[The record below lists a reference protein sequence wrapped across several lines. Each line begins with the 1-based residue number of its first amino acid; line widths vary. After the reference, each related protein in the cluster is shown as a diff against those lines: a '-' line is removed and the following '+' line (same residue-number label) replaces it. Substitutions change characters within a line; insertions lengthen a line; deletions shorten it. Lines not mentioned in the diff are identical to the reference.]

1 MAGRVHSLTESVS
14 IDNRIV
20 RFLDEHDITYLVY
33 DDFGKDRII
42 SLILRQ
48 IGKSKTS
55 WQGKLVETDKQ
66 KTLIDFPCPYTLE
79 QRYEMV
85 CSGEYGVF
93 EMFDS
98 CGNVSGYRGFRSG
111 YGSTGVYDNYRS
123 ALEAAFTEFGDK

>member
-1 MAGRVHSLTESVS
+1 MNIVLLRNKDYEHSMAGRVHSLTESVS

-55 WQGKLVETDKQ
+55 
-66 KTLIDFPCPYTLE
+66 
-79 QRYEMV
+79 
-85 CSGEYGVF
+85 
-93 EMFDS
+93 
-98 CGNVSGYRGFRSG
+98 
-111 YGSTGVYDNYRS
+111 
-123 ALEAAFTEFGDK
+123 